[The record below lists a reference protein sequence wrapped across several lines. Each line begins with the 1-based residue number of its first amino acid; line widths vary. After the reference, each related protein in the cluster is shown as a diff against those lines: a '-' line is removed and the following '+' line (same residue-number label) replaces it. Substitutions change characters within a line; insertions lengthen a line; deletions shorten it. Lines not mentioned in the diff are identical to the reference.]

1 MDQKL
6 EFVMKAAVC
15 SNFRELCQEYG
26 ISPKTGY
33 KWKARFLQNGLA
45 GMEELS
51 RRPHAHA
58 KELPEKVVCE
68 IINLKQAHPNWG
80 PRKIRALYERKHR
93 GKVPSESSF
102 KRILEAAGLTKPRKR
117 RRAKQ
122 SGRLATGRKAS
133 ACNDVWTVD
142 FKGWWNDPQG
152 LKVEPLTVRDE
163 YSKMILELRKV
174 ANSRTETIQSYF
186 ERLFE
191 NHGLPSAIRS
201 DNGPPFASSNGL
213 LGLSRLSA
221 WWLALGIDLER
232 GRPGCPQDNGAHERM
247 HLDISRELETNT
259 RGWDQEA
266 FDVWRN
272 EFNTVRPH
280 EMLGMATPAE
290 YYKPSDRLYEGT
302 PDDLD
307 YGRLET
313 RRIKS
318 RIGTISYQGEPI
330 MISTSLAGWSVG
342 LAPQDDGLLE
352 VWFANLLLGH
362 LDPKTSSFR
371 ASDTAVPGAATAASP
386 ASATLRRPKQRRNP
400 KQPVQTSAKV

>member
-1 MDQKL
+1 M
-6 EFVMKAAVC
+6 EFAIKSATC
-15 SNFRELCQEYG
+15 NNFLELCKEYG
-26 ISPKTGY
+26 ISRKTGY
-33 KWKARFLQNGLA
+33 KWKARFVQNGLA
-45 GMEELS
+45 GMEDQS
-51 RRPHAHA
+51 RRPRRHAS
-58 KELPEKVVCE
+58 EIPEKVVCE
-68 IINLKQAHPNWG
+68 IVNLKQAHPNWG
-80 PRKIRALYERKHR
+80 PRKIRALYERKHP

-133 ACNDVWTVD
+133 ACNEIWTVD
-142 FKGWWNDPQG
+142 FKGWWNNPQG

-163 YSKMILELRKV
+163 YSRMILELRKV
-174 ANSRTETIQSYF
+174 ENSRTETIRSYF
-186 ERLFE
+186 EQLFE
-191 NHGLPSAIRS
+191 NHGLPHAIRS

-247 HLDISRELETNT
+247 HLDISRELQTGT

-280 EMLGMATPAE
+280 EMLGMDTPAE
-290 YYKPSDRLYEGT
+290 HYEPSTRHYEGT

-307 YGRLET
+307 YGCKET
-313 RRIKS
+313 RRIKP
-318 RIGTISYQGEPI
+318 RVGTISYQGEPI
-330 MISTSLAGWSVG
+330 MISTSLVGWSVG
-342 LAPQDDGLLE
+342 LAPEKDGLIE

-362 LDPKTSSFR
+362 LDPKTSSFK
-371 ASDTAVPGAATAASP
+371 ASDTAASGATADPSA
-386 ASATLRRPKQRRNP
+386 ASATLRQRKDR
-400 KQPVQTSAKV
+400 S